1 MNFKLI
7 TILSL
12 SLFIFSCQQPI
23 EDKTNKIN
31 FEFDNRYR
39 NSGFALIYNEKLN
52 DKHREGD
59 NSSYFTHTLYCQHL
73 SYIASNYYSNF
84 RYLMI

>member
-7 TILSL
+7 IILSL
-12 SLFIFSCQQPI
+12 SLFIFSQQPI

-39 NSGFALIYNEKLN
+39 NSGFALIYNEKLKKIKMLETRSLN
-52 DKHREGD
+52 IYHKSLKKSTVKITNPD
-59 NSSYFTHTLYCQHL
+59 NGKYV
-73 SYIASNYYSNF
+73 IAK
-84 RYLMI
+84 

>member
-7 TILSL
+7 IILSL

-23 EDKTNKIN
+23 KDKTNKIN

-39 NSGFALIYNEKLN
+39 NSGFALVYNEKLKKIKMLETRSLN
-52 DKHREGD
+52 IYHK
-59 NSSYFTHTLYCQHL
+59 SLKK
-73 SYIASNYYSNF
+73 IYS
-84 RYLMI
+84 